1 MQANDAYVR
10 LAEHAAHERV
20 RTKAC
25 KPISIRQTA
34 PPLAILAH
42 PSA

>member
-1 MQANDAYVR
+1 MQTDDAHVR
-10 LAEHAAHERV
+10 LAEHAAHELI

-25 KPISIRQTA
+25 KPISIRQAT
-34 PPLAILAH
+34 PPLPILAH